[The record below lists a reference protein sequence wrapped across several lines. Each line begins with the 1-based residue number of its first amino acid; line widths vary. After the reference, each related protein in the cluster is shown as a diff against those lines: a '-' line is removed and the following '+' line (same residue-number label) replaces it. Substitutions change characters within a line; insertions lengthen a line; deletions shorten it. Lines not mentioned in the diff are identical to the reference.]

1 MKTIILYHSKWEE
14 NFPDRDLPLYPALRQ
29 SAVAR
34 SKLTGFAL
42 HSTQGSENL
51 PLETANLFQPMENQ
65 TKALCLGK
73 ACARIHNKPSLTWQT
88 LLLTWSQILRSLPE
102 GSGGFDPRTVIS
114 LDITSSW
121 HGIVFQWTCLRMF
134 RNVKW
139 PSHEDTRTR
148 RYQIRPIERE
158 NFSPPPA
165 LAGDGSTA
173 DNVCQGYTA
182 LSGPS
187 QPSTP
192 HQHSARAWSQ
202 LSKSNGILT

>member
-1 MKTIILYHSKWEE
+1 ML
-14 NFPDRDLPLYPALRQ
+14 LPVPSSLALLSTPHRE
-29 SAVAR
+29 AR
-34 SKLTGFAL
+34 TCLWKLLTFSCMGN
-42 HSTQGSENL
+42 QG
-51 PLETANLFQPMENQ
+51 
-65 TKALCLGK
+65 KALCLGK
-73 ACARIHNKPSLTWQT
+73 ACAGIHNKPSLTWQT

-102 GSGGFDPRTVIS
+102 GSEGFDPRTVIS

-165 LAGDGSTA
+165 PAGDGSAA
-173 DNVCQGYTA
+173 DNLCQGHTA

-187 QPSTP
+187 QPSTLR
-192 HQHSARAWSQ
+192 QHNPRVPSQ
-202 LSKSNGILT
+202 PSESNGIPT